1 MNKIKLLVRQL
12 DGTTLVEQAPDFQL
26 VNGWTQATLAS
37 PAGVLPAGL
46 WGKVPGGD
54 PYLLH
59 VNVLTTDP
67 LAVTDLFEL
76 QSGPPTQPRRQY
88 RPTPGNTTIVLV
100 RPTDRLRF
108 VVGPQLAVAV
118 ELLVESIG
126 GVNELGSRLFAWA
139 QATRAAESHKA
150 TAGTV
155 VGPAQIPAWTG
166 LFHIIHNSPNPD
178 VVTLPP
184 RALVPLDATMTF
196 TKRGIGTPVLTAV
209 AGDTLSGGLPNVPV
223 TRTLVVMNNG
233 DEWIFV
239 GS

>member
-1 MNKIKLLVRQL
+1 MNKIKLLARQL
-12 DGTTLVEQAPDFQL
+12 DGVTLVEQAPDFQL
-26 VNGWTQATLAS
+26 INGWTQATLPN

-46 WGKVPGGD
+46 WGRVPGGD

-59 VNVLTTDP
+59 VNVLTTGT

-108 VVGPQLAVAV
+108 VVAGQNEIAV

-139 QATRAAESHKA
+139 QATQAAEAHKA
-150 TAGTV
+150 TSGTV
-155 VGPAQIPAWTG
+155 VAPVQLPAWTG
-166 LFHIIHNSPNPD
+166 LLHIIHQSPNPD

-184 RALVPLDATMTF
+184 RALVPLDATLTF
-196 TKRGIGTPVLTAV
+196 TKHGIGTPVLTAAV
-209 AGDTLSGGLPNVPV
+209 GDTLSGGLPNIPV
-223 TRTLVVMNNG
+223 TRTVIVMNNG
-233 DEWIFV
+233 DEWAFV
-239 GS
+239 GT